1 MSDTESENDE
11 SKVKNID
18 NESSD
23 SSYEEELIE
32 IRTGEILKLIIPT
45 FVQHYLYYLC
55 IRSQIASLDKARCY
69 IIKYIKNKNVL
80 YRYGFKMFYR
90 ISCSRKRSV
99 DASILFNY

>member
-1 MSDTESENDE
+1 MTDTESENDE

-45 FVQHYLYYLC
+45 FVQHYLYFLC
-55 IRSQIASLDKARCY
+55 IRNQISSLVEPRFARY
-69 IIKYIKNKNVL
+69 IKKYIKNVL
-80 YRYGFKMFYR
+80 YRYGFKMF
-90 ISCSRKRSV
+90 S
-99 DASILFNY
+99 L